1 MRVLLK
7 IYVTHLIVTP
17 TSKSRSAAEMI
28 VLMAQTKKT
37 HTLQTQ
43 EILCNIMT
51 LTATETQQNLIYLK
65 SRLQHN

>member
-28 VLMAQTKKT
+28 VLMAQTKKHT
-37 HTLQTQ
+37 HCRHKKFYA
-43 EILCNIMT
+43 IL
-51 LTATETQQNLIYLK
+51 
-65 SRLQHN
+65 